1 MGATFVAALIVTNE
15 LRLDTQEKLRTLS
28 KAEALEIEI
37 GRTKEALA
45 TARGV
50 LQEAI
55 NSNDKKRQARAA
67 KLLVLLQNAL
77 SVSEQTLS
85 KARDED
91 EAKEFSEFASEHIG
105 KLAQLSQGLVR
116 DIGRVQ
122 TQKRHTRTTPHLGDA
137 INHMDDARDMLD
149 DMSGGDEEDS
159 LMDAP
164 IPDRDVEDEEADDTD
179 FSSAFQT
186 EEDFDIAQTLGLS
199 ASSDPVEVRTKL
211 FKLAGLES
219 PIRAT
224 PAPES
229 VPQPL
234 PVVPSRPLLR
244 QDPDTK
250 THENQDQD
258 DEKQEIVTA

>member
-15 LRLDTQEKLRTLS
+15 LRLETQEKLRTLS

-37 GRTKEALA
+37 RRTREALA

-137 INHMDDARDMLD
+137 INHMDDTRDMLD

-164 IPDRDVEDEEADDTD
+164 IPDRDVDEETDDTD

-186 EEDFDIAQTLGLS
+186 EDDFDIAQTLGLS
-199 ASSDPVEVRTKL
+199 ASSDPIEVRAKL
-211 FKLAGLES
+211 FKLAGLET
-219 PIRAT
+219 PTRPT

-229 VPQPL
+229 VSQTL
-234 PVVPSRPLLR
+234 PVVPSRPLMR